1 MRQPHERL
9 ANEPVGT
16 VEDNSVMMGEEKKKL
31 RKEKNEKGTKD
42 EKDQHGN
49 KDSE

>member
-1 MRQPHERL
+1 M
-9 ANEPVGT
+9 GT
-16 VEDNSVMMGEEKKKL
+16 VEDNSVIMGEERKKE
-31 RKEKNEKGTKD
+31 RKEKNERGTKD